1 MTDDNVLK
9 TGIVKN
15 YMKPNGYGFI
25 TNDDGSGDIFIH
37 LNQLKESGLDDLNKG
52 EKVSFKIKKKSG
64 KSFATDIK
72 LV

>member
-72 LV
+72 LL